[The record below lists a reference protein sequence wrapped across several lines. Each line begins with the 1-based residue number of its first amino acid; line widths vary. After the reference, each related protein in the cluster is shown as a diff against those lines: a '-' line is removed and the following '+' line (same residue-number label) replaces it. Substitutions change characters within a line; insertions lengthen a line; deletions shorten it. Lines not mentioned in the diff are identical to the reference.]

1 MKAILLLF
9 NFGRIL
15 ALIIAL
21 AGIVILIY
29 SFLKMLFSK
38 K

>member
-1 MKAILLLF
+1 MKELLSEL
-9 NFGRIL
+9 NFGMIL

-21 AGIVILIY
+21 AGIIILIY

>member
-1 MKAILLLF
+1 MKELLYGL
-9 NFGRIL
+9 NFGMIL

-21 AGIVILIY
+21 AGIIILIY
-29 SFLKMLFSK
+29 SFIRIFIPK

>member
-1 MKAILLLF
+1 MKTLLSEL
-9 NFGRIL
+9 NFGMTL

-21 AGIVILIY
+21 AGIIILIY

>member
-1 MKAILLLF
+1 MKAILSEL
-9 NFGRIL
+9 NFGMIL

-21 AGIVILIY
+21 AGILILIY
-29 SFLKMLFSK
+29 SFLRIFIPK

>member
-1 MKAILLLF
+1 MKTLLSEL
-9 NFGRIL
+9 NFGMIL

-21 AGIVILIY
+21 AGILILIY
-29 SFLKMLFSK
+29 SFLKMIFSK

>member
-1 MKAILLLF
+1 MKTILLTI
-9 NFGRIL
+9 NFGMIL

-21 AGIVILIY
+21 AGIIILIY